1 MFVGLNGRLT
11 GTSDVTCVKLGFP
24 KPVVGTSQSTDL
36 GVMACLLHP
45 YCSQPHGCPPLR
57 DVSQVVLAPFP
68 DAAIEQQALMIA
80 SLYPSRFLMPTLS
93 ACSLHL
99 YQDQF

>member
-1 MFVGLNGRLT
+1 MSHRDLRRYMRETGVPKASCWYQPTRKPGSHGIPSSSLLLT
-11 GTSDVTCVKLGFP
+11 AT
-24 KPVVGTSQSTDL
+24 
-36 GVMACLLHP
+36 
-45 YCSQPHGCPPLR
+45 GCPPLR

-80 SLYPSRFLMPTLS
+80 SLCPSRFLMPTLS

-99 YQDQF
+99 YQDHF